1 MADQAAPPRPV
12 VRVEREFR
20 IDEYDIVIAQGGD
33 LEDFLDAIFTG
44 LPMVPIGSM
53 IGNLG
58 GGWINEWFD
67 WRTAFVVVGLPGV
80 ALALYDHWFEIKI
93 KAPGP
98 IGIPRHGFDRV
109 LSIYNLRDDGW
120 RQSLYAQCP
129 LGPTTYVEAMTEKL
143 VKPDFDEFYEDIQSR
158 ELNDPRLE
166 NTGD

>member
-1 MADQAAPPRPV
+1 M
-12 VRVEREFR
+12 
-20 IDEYDIVIAQGGD
+20 
-33 LEDFLDAIFTG
+33 
-44 LPMVPIGSM
+44 
-53 IGNLG
+53 
-58 GGWINEWFD
+58 
-67 WRTAFVVVGLPGV
+67 
-80 ALALYDHWFEIKI
+80 
-93 KAPGP
+93 
-98 IGIPRHGFDRV
+98 

>member
-1 MADQAAPPRPV
+1 
-12 VRVEREFR
+12 
-20 IDEYDIVIAQGGD
+20 
-33 LEDFLDAIFTG
+33 LLDAFKALKDRAEG
-44 LPMVPIGSM
+44 PASVP
-53 IGNLG
+53 
-58 GGWINEWFD
+58 
-67 WRTAFVVVGLPGV
+67 RA
-80 ALALYDHWFEIKI
+80 
-93 KAPGP
+93 
-98 IGIPRHGFDRV
+98 GFDRV